1 MRSPSSKLLAAAA
14 VVSFAAVTAIAGAT
28 NTAHRPGIHNG
39 VITTCVEPPT
49 KGNRTTSGDLN
60 FLVCLKGAR
69 KVSWNIRGPRGPAGP
84 AGPAGARG
92 AQGPAGPQGP
102 PGPAG
107 GPPGSAALPPEYGVA
122 AVDVT
127 RGGTAATWAVYS
139 TELGS
144 PVGDSTG
151 GTFRFTCSAAQAPCF
166 VAVKAAALSDS
177 SGTVSFYPRL
187 LLERTGT
194 PPGDLEPTLYCEYAD
209 GASGA
214 GPKTLTK
221 QPKSATPNY
230 EALDVNIGGTADCLP
245 TSPAGGDVA
254 RIEVPTGFYNVNA
267 SFSFR
272 K

>member
-1 MRSPSSKLLAAAA
+1 MRSPSRKLLALAA
-14 VVSFAAVTAIAGAT
+14 VVLFAAVTAIAGAT
-28 NTAHRPGIHNG
+28 NTQHRPGIHNG

-49 KGNRTTSGDLN
+49 RGNRTTSGDLN

-84 AGPAGARG
+84 AGARG

-102 PGPAG
+102 QGPAGPAG
-107 GPPGSAALPPEYGVA
+107 GAPGSAAVPPEYGVA

-144 PVGDSTG
+144 PVGDTTG
-151 GTFRFTCSAAQAPCF
+151 GTFRFTCTTAQAPCF

-177 SGTVSFYPRL
+177 GGTVSFYPRL

-194 PPGDLEPTLYCEYAD
+194 PPGTLEPTLYCEYAD
-209 GASGA
+209 GAGGATVQDLDQAAQVSHPELRGPRCEHRRDSRLLARKPSG
-214 GPKTLTK
+214 
-221 QPKSATPNY
+221 
-230 EALDVNIGGTADCLP
+230 
-245 TSPAGGDVA
+245 
-254 RIEVPTGFYNVNA
+254 R
-267 SFSFR
+267 
-272 K
+272 